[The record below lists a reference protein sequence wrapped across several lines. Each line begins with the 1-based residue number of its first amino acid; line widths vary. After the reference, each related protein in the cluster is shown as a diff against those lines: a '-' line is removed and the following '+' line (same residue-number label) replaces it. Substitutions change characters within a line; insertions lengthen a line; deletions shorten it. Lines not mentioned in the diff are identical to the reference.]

1 MSLRLILLCS
11 LAALASVTSTRAY
24 ARGRLSGPVLTGQ
37 QDAAAPAT
45 FRARF
50 ETTKGSFVIEVHRNW
65 APHGADRFYALVKG
79 GYFDGVRFFR
89 VISGFMA
96 QFGIHG
102 DPQISRQ
109 WRDRSIPDDPVTQS
123 NTRGTVTFATAGP
136 NTRTTQMFINY
147 ADNRALD
154 PQGFAPIGVVIE
166 GMDVVDQL
174 YAGYGDGPPE
184 GSGPDQGRIE
194 NEGNAYLAHD
204 FPKLDVI
211 TKAQLVTP

>member
-1 MSLRLILLCS
+1 MSLRLIGLCS
-11 LAALASVTSTRAY
+11 LAALVSVTSTRVY
-24 ARGRLSGPVLTGQ
+24 ARARVSAPVLTGQ

-50 ETTKGSFVIEVHRNW
+50 ETTKGNFVIEVHRNW

-79 GYFDGVRFFR
+79 HYFDGVRFFR

-102 DPQISRQ
+102 DPKISRQ
-109 WRDRSIPDDPVTQS
+109 WRDRSIPDDPVAHS
-123 NTRGTVTFATAGP
+123 NARGTVTFATAGP

-147 ADNRALD
+147 ADNHALD

-166 GMDVVDQL
+166 GMDVVDKL
-174 YAGYGDGPPE
+174 YAGYGDGAPE

-211 TKAQLVTP
+211 TNARLVTP